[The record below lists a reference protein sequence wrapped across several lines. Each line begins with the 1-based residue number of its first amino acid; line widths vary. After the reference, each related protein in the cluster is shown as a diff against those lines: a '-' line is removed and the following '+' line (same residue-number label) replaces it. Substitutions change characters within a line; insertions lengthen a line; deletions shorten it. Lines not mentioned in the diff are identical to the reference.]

1 MKSYAIQRLQIVLF
15 LLFAYTAINA
25 QEASFN
31 PKNIGSQFDY
41 ILNKSENYRDL
52 KIVKTKLIE
61 NLKESVT
68 SSYALIER
76 QLLNS
81 KTVVN
86 TQKAEIGK
94 LQSQLNQTNASL
106 SKYTNTGPTV
116 TFLGIVFNETVFGS
130 LFSILFFGSLITA
143 AIFAIR
149 FNKSNEITINAQSVL
164 VDLEEEYQE
173 YKRRSIE
180 REQKISR
187 QLQDVINKQKQF
199 GQMKAS

>member
-1 MKSYAIQRLQIVLF
+1 MKSYAIQKLQIVLF
-15 LLFAYTAINA
+15 LLFATTAINA
-25 QEASFN
+25 QEATFN
-31 PKNIGSQFDY
+31 PNNIGSQFDY

-52 KIVKTKLIE
+52 KIVKTKWIE

-68 SSYALIER
+68 TSYNVIER
-76 QLLNS
+76 QLSNS

-94 LQSQLNQTNASL
+94 LQKKLNLTNASL
-106 SKYTNTGPTV
+106 SKYTNIGPTV
-116 TFLGIVFNETVFGS
+116 TFLGIQFNETVFGS

-149 FNKSNEITINAQSVL
+149 FNKSNEITQNAKSVL
-164 VDLEEEYQE
+164 VDLEDEYQE

-187 QLQDVINKQKQF
+187 QLQDEINKQKQF